1 MELEHV
7 RVRFE
12 RTPGC
17 AHTTGAY
24 CFCRPKAPKPH
35 PIAQAAAKY
44 FFDYDDTFKVEV
56 KEERRPEVEE
66 RGVERQ
72 VWMTVKSR

>member
-1 MELEHV
+1 MELEDV

-17 AHTTGAY
+17 GHTPGAY

-44 FFDYDDTFKVEV
+44 FFDYDDTFKVEEVRIPKV
-56 KEERRPEVEE
+56 KDPE
-66 RGVERQ
+66 VERQ
-72 VWMTVKSR
+72 VWKSVKSR